1 MNNLIFINQVGAT
14 VRLRRAVIYKTLTKA
29 EKLYGRQL
37 SGKHLAVVFVSP
49 ANIKKL
55 NYQYRHKPQP
65 TNVLSFKAA
74 AAGELGDIIIC
85 PSLAAREARLRGQ
98 SFSDYVNYLFVHGLL
113 HLLGFDHQTS
123 RDEKLMAQAA
133 AKLI

>member
-1 MNNLIFINQVGAT
+1 MLNLIFINQVPAT

-55 NYQYRHKPQP
+55 NRQYRHKPKP
-65 TNVLSFKAA
+65 TDVLSFKGA

-85 PSLAAREARLRGQ
+85 PSIAARAARSRGQ
-98 SFSDYVNYLFVHGLL
+98 SFSDYVNYLFIHGLL
-113 HLLGFDHQTS
+113 HLLGFGHQTS
-123 RDEKLMAQAA
+123 REEKLMAKAE